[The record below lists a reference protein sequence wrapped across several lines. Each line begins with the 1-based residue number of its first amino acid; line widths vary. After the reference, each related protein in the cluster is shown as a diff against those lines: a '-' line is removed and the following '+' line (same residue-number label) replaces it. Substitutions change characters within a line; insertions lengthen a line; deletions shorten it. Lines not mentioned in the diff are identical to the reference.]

1 MQPLGTQLEDAFN
14 SMLRADYIPLRDVAK
29 LDLLAK
35 YYVDYFSYMGQILSE
50 NDQLVVGRRGTGKTT
65 LLYRALIECRRS
77 WAPEQPVA
85 CKPKTLGL
93 YLDLSKCQTLVD
105 TESRDFTEF
114 EHVFVSEMKDAL
126 VEELKRSWPE
136 VGQRPGL
143 LARIFRSA
151 QSQTS
156 ISASK
161 ELKELA
167 DIITKGIPRTVDPS
181 GKVDQKLKT
190 KEGERVSISGSLGGS
205 PKGPNATVSSGYN
218 AAVSHE
224 EETIQSYQVNY
235 RLAITDILRVLGRLR
250 EAAEINHIVLFIDE
264 FSSLSVELQRRFTTL
279 LRKVLGNHEGLYIK
293 LCAITD
299 YYSLGSAIILQRDL
313 FELSLDLDAFVERSR
328 SLNSAMDGLRDMTRK
343 IIAERL
349 SAFTNTTPEQL
360 LEDADEAFSRLSR
373 TAMGVPRTLGIVL
386 KQAWYRCNSA
396 QRRRIQLS
404 DIDYGIQYASK
415 AYLNQFIG
423 ACGAAIPPFHEDIW
437 NSLIER
443 AIQERAKSNGEASH
457 FMVLPRHD
465 PRLRF
470 LNMFFLVHLLTKGRT
485 TKKEKLSRSLYVFD
499 YGVCLENNLGFA
511 EHKNVLRQQRFAYD
525 TALSAFDEYFA
536 VTPEPMFVC
545 PACKTVYKRK
555 DLMIGNEPLRFCPKD
570 KTDLQAYDASAASS
584 DYTEEEMKII
594 GAIRSSGIEDKLI
607 ARRVADDVGC
617 YVQKV
622 AKFGEKLDREALIAR
637 QRDSDLNKHI
647 YFKPE
652 LTEGTSKSETQ
663 YASTEQE
670 NSHDEE

>member
-1 MQPLGTQLEDAFN
+1 MQPLDIQLEDAFN

-35 YYVDYFSYMGQILSE
+35 YYVDYFSYLGQILSE

-77 WAPEQPVA
+77 WTSPQSVA

-93 YLDLSKCQTLVD
+93 YLDLSKCQTLVE
-105 TESRDFTEF
+105 TEAQDFTEF
-114 EHVFVSEMKDAL
+114 EHVFVCEMKDAL
-126 VEELKRSWPE
+126 IEELKRSWPE
-136 VGQRPGL
+136 VGQRPGF
-143 LARIFRSA
+143 LARMFRSA
-151 QSQTS
+151 QSQNN
-156 ISASK
+156 ISASH
-161 ELKELA
+161 EIKELA
-167 DIITKGIPRTVDPS
+167 DIITKGIPRIVDPS
-181 GKVDQKLKT
+181 GKVDKKTKT
-190 KEGERVSISGSLGGS
+190 KEGESVSISGSLKGS
-205 PKGPNATVSSGYN
+205 PKGLNSEVSSDYK
-218 AAVSHE
+218 AAVSLE
-224 EETIQSYQVNY
+224 EETNQSYHINY
-235 RLAITDILRVLGRLR
+235 RLAITDILRVLGKLR
-250 EAAEINHIVLFIDE
+250 EAAGINHIVLFIDE

-299 YYSLGSAIILQRDL
+299 YYSLGSSIILQRDL
-313 FELSLDLDAFVERSR
+313 FELSLDLDSFVERSK
-328 SLNSAMDGLRDMTRK
+328 SLKSAMDGLRDMTRR

-349 SAFTNTTPEQL
+349 SAFTSTTPEQL
-360 LEDADEAFSRLSR
+360 FDGAEEVYTRLSR
-373 TAMGVPRTLGIVL
+373 AAMGVPRTIGIVL

-396 QRRRIQLS
+396 QRRRMQLS

-423 ACGAAIPPFHEDIW
+423 ACGVAIPPFHEDIW
-437 NSLIER
+437 NALIER
-443 AIQERAKSNGEASH
+443 AIQEHVKSNGEASH

-470 LNMFFLVHLLTKGRT
+470 LNMFFLIHLLTKGRT

-499 YGVCLENNLGFA
+499 YGICLENNLGFA
-511 EHKNVLRQQRFAYD
+511 EHKDILRQQRFAYD
-525 TALSAFDEYFA
+525 DALSAFDEYFA

-545 PACKTVYKRK
+545 PTCKTVYKRK
-555 DLMIGNEPLRFCPKD
+555 DLMIGTEPLRFCPKD

-584 DYTEEEMKII
+584 NYTEEEMKII
-594 GAIRSSGIEDKLI
+594 GAIRSSSLKDKLI

-622 AKFGEKLDREALIAR
+622 AKFGEKLDREELISR
-637 QRDSDLNKHI
+637 QKDSHLNKQI

-652 LTEGTSKSETQ
+652 
-663 YASTEQE
+663 
-670 NSHDEE
+670 N

>member
-1 MQPLGTQLEDAFN
+1 M
-14 SMLRADYIPLRDVAK
+14 
-29 LDLLAK
+29 
-35 YYVDYFSYMGQILSE
+35 
-50 NDQLVVGRRGTGKTT
+50 VGRRGTGKTT

-77 WAPEQPVA
+77 WTPKQSVA

-105 TESRDFTEF
+105 TKSRDFSEF
-114 EHVFVSEMKDAL
+114 EHVFVSEMKDSL

-136 VGQRPGL
+136 LGQRPGL
-143 LARIFRSA
+143 LSRIFRPA

-156 ISASK
+156 ISARN

-167 DIITKGIPRTVDPS
+167 DIITKGVPRTVDPS
-181 GKVDQKLKT
+181 GRVDQKLKT
-190 KEGERVSISGSLGGS
+190 KEGESVSFGGSVGGS
-205 PKGPNATVSSGYN
+205 PKSPNASISSGYK
-218 AAVSHE
+218 AAVSRE
-224 EETIQSYQVNY
+224 EETNQSYQVNY
-235 RLAITDILRVLGRLR
+235 RLAVTDILRVLGRLR
-250 EAAEINHIVLFIDE
+250 EAAGINHIVLFIDE

-299 YYSLGSAIILQRDL
+299 YYSLGSSIILQRDL
-313 FELSLDLDAFVERSR
+313 FELSLDLDAFVERSK
-328 SLNSAMDGLRDMTRK
+328 SLNSAMDGLRDMTRR
-343 IIAERL
+343 IVAERL
-349 SAFTNTTPEQL
+349 SAFTSTTLEQL
-360 LEDADEAFSRLSR
+360 LEDADEACSRLSR
-373 TAMGVPRTLGIVL
+373 AAMGVPRTLGIVL

-396 QRRRIQLS
+396 HRRRLQLA

-423 ACGAAIPPFHEDIW
+423 ACGVAIPPFHEDIW
-437 NSLIER
+437 NALIER

-457 FMVLPRHD
+457 FMVLPRND
-465 PRLRF
+465 PKLRF

-525 TALSAFDEYFA
+525 AALSAFNEYFA
-536 VTPEPMFVC
+536 VTLEPMFIC
-545 PACKTVYKRK
+545 PACKTVFKKK
-555 DLMIGNEPLRFCPKD
+555 DLMVGNEPLRFCPKD

-594 GAIRSSGIEDKLI
+594 GAIRSSGPEDKLI

-617 YVQKV
+617 YIQKV
-622 AKFGEKLDREALIAR
+622 AKFGEKLDRQDLISR
-637 QRDSDLNKHI
+637 QRDSELARHI

-652 LTEGTSKSETQ
+652 STEETPKSE
-663 YASTEQE
+663 AHDAGTEQE
-670 NSHDEE
+670 DALDEE